1 VILANTSLF
10 IVGNLSSNTQHM
22 PRVTNV
28 DSPLVVAGVGNHLSM
43 FWILSYSV
51 NIVCVY
57 YKIRV
62 FCNASLG
69 GPHTQ
74 IAKKTCTL
82 QAAIIY
88 PLQQRIAL

>member
-1 VILANTSLF
+1 
-10 IVGNLSSNTQHM
+10 M

-28 DSPLVVAGVGNHLSM
+28 DFPLIVAGISNHLSM

-62 FCNASLG
+62 FCNDSFFDNDHDMKLVQPTA
-69 GPHTQ
+69 
-74 IAKKTCTL
+74 
-82 QAAIIY
+82 Y
-88 PLQQRIAL
+88 FALSRQDLLKSYL